1 MDKYPFLQ
9 KAGSL
14 FNDRHVTRIGDV
26 TEAWAGQTIKGPALI
41 GVPLSKS
48 SISHSGACFA
58 PGAIRRALGGI
69 SAYSAELREHVI
81 DHLYDIGDIQIHVT
95 DVVKSHEHIYRT
107 IYDILTDQPD
117 WVPVILGGDNSISY
131 STIKAIAETKGTT
144 AVFQFDAHHDVRNT
158 EDGGPTNG
166 TPFRRLLDENII
178 SGQNLIQLGIRE
190 FSNSLAYEQYV
201 KERQADVH
209 TMEMIREKG
218 LLRTVQEVLPAVQK
232 RADAIFIS
240 VDMDVLDQAHA
251 PGCPAIGPGGLYT
264 EELLQAVRYLAQEA
278 DISGIEIVEVDP
290 TLDFR
295 DMTSRAAAHVI
306 LHALKGFKL
315 SR

>member
-26 TEAWAGQTIKGPALI
+26 TEAWAGQPLKGPALI
-41 GVPLSKS
+41 GAPLSKS

-58 PGAIRRALGGI
+58 PGAIRKALGGI

-81 DHLYDIGDIQIHVT
+81 DHLYDAGDIQIHVT
-95 DVVKSHEHIYRT
+95 DIVKSHEHIYQT
-107 IYDILTDQPD
+107 IHGILADQPD

-131 STIKAIAETKGTT
+131 STIKAIAETKGTA

-166 TPFRRLLDENII
+166 TPFRRLLDDNII

-190 FSNSLAYEQYV
+190 FSNSLAYEEYV
-201 KERQADVH
+201 KDRQAEVH

-218 LLRTVQEVLPAVQK
+218 FSERYKTPCRPFKKERIPFSFRLIWMCWIKPMR
-232 RADAIFIS
+232 
-240 VDMDVLDQAHA
+240 
-251 PGCPAIGPGGLYT
+251 
-264 EELLQAVRYLAQEA
+264 QAVLRSAPEA
-278 DISGIEIVEVDP
+278 CIPRNCFRRS
-290 TLDFR
+290 DF
-295 DMTSRAAAHVI
+295 
-306 LHALKGFKL
+306 
-315 SR
+315 

>member
-218 LLRTVQEVLPAVQK
+218 LLRTIQDTLPAVQK
-232 RADAIFIS
+232 EPTPFLFRLIWMCWIKLMRPA
-240 VDMDVLDQAHA
+240 VLRSA
-251 PGCPAIGPGGLYT
+251 P
-264 EELLQAVRYLAQEA
+264 EA
-278 DISGIEIVEVDP
+278 CIPRNCFRRSG
-290 TLDFR
+290 F
-295 DMTSRAAAHVI
+295 
-306 LHALKGFKL
+306 
-315 SR
+315 